1 VPAADAPADVAVT
14 ATGPSDPLANINRWR
29 GQVELPPIPDVNA
42 ANGEPVT
49 VAGDEGRLFDFQG
62 PKNRILVAMV
72 PHAGQL
78 WFFKMTGPADPVGA
92 QKDNFKSFVTS
103 VQFAQ

>member
-1 VPAADAPADVAVT
+1 MPGGAAPADVSVT
-14 ATGPSDPLANINRWR
+14 AMGPSDTLANINRWR
-29 GQVELPPIPDVNA
+29 GQVELPPVQDVNA
-42 ANGEPVT
+42 ANGEPVG
-49 VAGDEGRLFDFQG
+49 VSGEAGHLYDFQG
-62 PKNRILVAMV
+62 PKNRIVVAMV

-78 WFFKMTGPADPVGA
+78 WFFKMTGPPDLVGT